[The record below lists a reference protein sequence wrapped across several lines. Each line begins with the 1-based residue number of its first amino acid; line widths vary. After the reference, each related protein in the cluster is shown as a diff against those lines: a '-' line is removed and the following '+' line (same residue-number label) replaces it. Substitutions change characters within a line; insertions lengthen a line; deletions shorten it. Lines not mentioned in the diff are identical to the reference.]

1 MTPAEL
7 EEQVATILDEPA
19 ETLAGE
25 VEQLSQAHA
34 VLAQAL
40 QDNS

>member
-1 MTPAEL
+1 MTAAEL
-7 EEQVATILDEPA
+7 EEQVAAILGEPA

-25 VEQLSQAHA
+25 VKQLSQAHA